1 MIELKKVEN
10 IMKLM
15 TTYQVEE
22 LEITDNHQK
31 IRLVKKRGQPPT
43 VENTQPV
50 SPVQATNKQE
60 SQRQQQVITSPFV
73 GTFYRSPSPGADPFV
88 EVGQTVKKGEIL
100 CIIEAMK
107 LMNEIE
113 AETGGR
119 VAEILIDNGTAVEFD
134 QPLIILDTSF
144 AV

>member
-1 MIELKKVEN
+1 MIDLKKIEN

-15 TTYQVEE
+15 TTYQVDE

-31 IRLVKKRGQPPT
+31 IHLVKQRGPSPTIETSQPAPPVT
-43 VENTQPV
+43 KQSPQP
-50 SPVQATNKQE
+50 
-60 SQRQQQVITSPFV
+60 SQKTITSPFV
-73 GTFYRSPSPGADPFV
+73 GTFYRSPSPGAEPFI
-88 EVGQTVKKGEIL
+88 EVGQTVKKGDVL

-119 VAEILIDNGTAVEFD
+119 VAEILVDNGVAVEFD
-134 QPLIILDTSF
+134 QPLIILE
-144 AV
+144 

>member
-1 MIELKKVEN
+1 MIDLKKIEN

-15 TTYQVEE
+15 NTYQVDE

-31 IRLVKKRGQPPT
+31 IHLVKQRGPSPTIETSQPAPPVT
-43 VENTQPV
+43 KQSPQP
-50 SPVQATNKQE
+50 
-60 SQRQQQVITSPFV
+60 SQKTITSPFV
-73 GTFYRSPSPGADPFV
+73 GTFYRSPSPGAEPFI
-88 EVGQTVKKGEIL
+88 EVGQTVKKGDVL

-119 VAEILIDNGTAVEFD
+119 VAEILVDNGVAVEFD
-134 QPLIILDTSF
+134 QPLIILE
-144 AV
+144 

>member
-1 MIELKKVEN
+1 MIELKKIEN

-31 IRLVKKRGQPPT
+31 IRLIKQRGQPPT
-43 VENTQPV
+43 IEQTQPPTQPTQPTQPV
-50 SPVQATNKQE
+50 NKQAPQKII
-60 SQRQQQVITSPFV
+60 SSPFV
-73 GTFYRSPSPGADPFV
+73 GTFYRSPSPGAEPFI
-88 EVGQTVKKGEIL
+88 EVGQTIKKGEVL

-113 AETGGR
+113 AETDGR
-119 VAEILIDNGTAVEFD
+119 VAEILVDNGTAVEFD
-134 QPLIILDTSF
+134 QPLIVLE
-144 AV
+144 

>member
-1 MIELKKVEN
+1 MIELKKIEN

-31 IRLVKKRGQPPT
+31 IHLIKRRGQPPT
-43 VENTQPV
+43 IEQTQPTQPV
-50 SPVQATNKQE
+50 SKQAPQPQKI
-60 SQRQQQVITSPFV
+60 ITSPFV
-73 GTFYRSPSPGADPFV
+73 GTFYRSPSPGAEPFI
-88 EVGQTVKKGEIL
+88 EVGQIVKKGEVL

-113 AETGGR
+113 AETDGR
-119 VAEILIDNGTAVEFD
+119 VAEILVDNGTAVEFD
-134 QPLIILDTSF
+134 QPLIILE
-144 AV
+144 

>member
-1 MIELKKVEN
+1 MIDLKKIEN

-15 TTYQVEE
+15 TTYQVDE

-31 IRLVKKRGQPPT
+31 IHLVKQRGPSPTIETIQP
-43 VENTQPV
+43 TQPTPPV
-50 SPVQATNKQE
+50 TKQSPQP
-60 SQRQQQVITSPFV
+60 SQKIITSPFV
-73 GTFYRSPSPGADPFV
+73 GTFYRSPSPGADPFI
-88 EVGQTVKKGEIL
+88 EVGQTVKKGDVL

-119 VAEILIDNGTAVEFD
+119 VAEILVDNGVAVEFD
-134 QPLIILDTSF
+134 QPLIILE
-144 AV
+144 

>member
-73 GTFYRSPSPGADPFV
+73 GTFYRSPSPGADPFI

>member
-1 MIELKKVEN
+1 MIELKKIEN

-31 IRLVKKRGQPPT
+31 IRLIKQRGQPPT
-43 VENTQPV
+43 IQQTQPPTQPTQPTQPV
-50 SPVQATNKQE
+50 NKQAPQKII
-60 SQRQQQVITSPFV
+60 SSPFV
-73 GTFYRSPSPGADPFV
+73 GTFYRSPSPGAEPFI
-88 EVGQTVKKGEIL
+88 EVGQTIKKGEVL

-113 AETGGR
+113 AETDGR
-119 VAEILIDNGTAVEFD
+119 VAEILVDNGTAVEFD
-134 QPLIILDTSF
+134 QPLIVLE
-144 AV
+144 

>member
-43 VENTQPV
+43 VENAQPV
-50 SPVQATNKQE
+50 SPVQPSNKQE
-60 SQRQQQVITSPFV
+60 SQRQQKVITSPFV
-73 GTFYRSPSPGADPFV
+73 GTFYRSPSPGADPFI
-88 EVGQTVKKGEIL
+88 EVGQTVKKGEVL

-113 AETGGR
+113 AETGGL
-119 VAEILIDNGTAVEFD
+119 VAEILVDNGTAVEFD
-134 QPLIILDTSF
+134 QPLIILDTSL
-144 AV
+144 AP